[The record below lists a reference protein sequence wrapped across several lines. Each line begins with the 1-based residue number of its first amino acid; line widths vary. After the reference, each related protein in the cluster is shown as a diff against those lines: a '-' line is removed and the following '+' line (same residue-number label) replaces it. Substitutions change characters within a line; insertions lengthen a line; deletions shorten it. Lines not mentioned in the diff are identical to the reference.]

1 MKRNTLNVSGKVV
14 THTESVGSLDRCV
27 WLCSVSHRTSKHWL

>member
-14 THTESVGSLDRCV
+14 THTDISGLVRPLRLIMFSISSYV
-27 WLCSVSHRTSKHWL
+27 